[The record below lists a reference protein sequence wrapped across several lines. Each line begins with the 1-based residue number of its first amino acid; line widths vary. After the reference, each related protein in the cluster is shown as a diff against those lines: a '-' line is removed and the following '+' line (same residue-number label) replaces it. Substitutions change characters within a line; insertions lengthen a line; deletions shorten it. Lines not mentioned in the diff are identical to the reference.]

1 MRYIRR
7 ENNMKD
13 RKFILTVIVIILIVS
28 MLVGGLFLSTHIIVR
43 HHLDNEY
50 VEYTQR
56 YDDN

>member
-1 MRYIRR
+1 
-7 ENNMKD
+7 MKD

-43 HHLDNEY
+43 HHLDNEF

-56 YDDN
+56 YDYN

>member
-1 MRYIRR
+1 
-7 ENNMKD
+7 MKD

-43 HHLDNEY
+43 HLLDNEY

>member
-1 MRYIRR
+1 
-7 ENNMKD
+7 MKD

-28 MLVGGLFLSTHIIVR
+28 MLVGGIFLTTHVIVQR
-43 HHLDNEY
+43 HLDGEY